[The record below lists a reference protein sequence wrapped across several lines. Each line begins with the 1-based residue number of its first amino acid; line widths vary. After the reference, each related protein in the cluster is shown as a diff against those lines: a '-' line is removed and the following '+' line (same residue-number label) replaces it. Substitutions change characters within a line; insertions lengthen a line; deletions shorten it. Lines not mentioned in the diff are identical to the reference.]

1 MKKNSL
7 KKFSAL
13 LMLVAFISVSLS
25 SCHRYGCPNQI
36 QNDQEVSQ
44 QDTHC

>member
-1 MKKNSL
+1 MYKKNI
-7 KKFSAL
+7 KKWSAL

-36 QNDQEVSQ
+36 QNDQEISE